1 MNVIIKKNIF
11 YICKGFLGS
20 EISWKPSCGTS
31 VNEYPR
37 KREKRP
43 LIMANEVPVKIKR
56 RDSIGFDVNFLA
68 TPLGL
73 IRVFQIVSAVV
84 IKDKV
89 VSKFFQVEFP
99 SVVLKNS

>member
-1 MNVIIKKNIF
+1 MSSLQKRLSENDEPVITIIKKNVF

-37 KREKRP
+37 KRENRP

-73 IRVFQIVSAVV
+73 IRVFQIVS
-84 IKDKV
+84 D
-89 VSKFFQVEFP
+89 E
-99 SVVLKNS
+99 

>member
-1 MNVIIKKNIF
+1 MSSLQKRLSENTEPVIITKQNIF

-73 IRVFQIVSAVV
+73 IRVFQIVS
-84 IKDKV
+84 DD
-89 VSKFFQVEFP
+89 
-99 SVVLKNS
+99 